1 MNQLKLLPARVVG
14 LAVVV
19 VCTYRADC
27 IPWADMVQI
36 VAVSLHEG
44 SEIYYVDREHIVS
57 NSSSQEGHMF
67 HKELPEGRTSVYVY
81 EWERE
86 STESYKT

>member
-1 MNQLKLLPARVVG
+1 M
-14 LAVVV
+14 V
-19 VCTYRADC
+19 VCTNRVDC
-27 IPWADMVQI
+27 IPLADRLEI
-36 VAVSLHEG
+36 ETVSLHKG
-44 SEIYYVDREHIVS
+44 YEIYYVDREHIVS